1 MFRRHGS
8 VHAALALAALAATGA
23 ALGQAKPAS
32 KPAAAPKP
40 PAPDVVAVVNGER
53 ITRGAIAEQLIADQ
67 VARISALD
75 ERYADRARPVAAA
88 VGSVLLKQL
97 AGPKARRQVTVTRAA
112 VEEALFDDKSAV
124 VKDAVQN
131 WIREIAIRQAAKQAG
146 VTPKAPEATAAFVKA
161 VDTARK
167 QLNLTGMSDAK
178 VLATLG
184 YRSETIR
191 RGVDTSL
198 CLEGMVRKDLEA
210 KMGHKLSASDYVDA
224 RHILI
229 RVSPPPPTVPQAGQP
244 APPAPDMEKLF
255 AEAKTKIDAIAAD
268 IAAGRKTFEKSATE
282 LSDDGTKFKEGKL
295 DVFVRGQMDAE
306 FEKAAFTQEVG
317 KVGAP
322 VRSQFGWHLIRV
334 DRPGKEIPSAERDQ
348 AWQNYMRS
356 KAPATVSGI
365 MKKSKITNFIDPTAP
380 IE

>member
-1 MFRRHGS
+1 MSRRHGS
-8 VHAALALAALAATGA
+8 AYAALALAALASAGV
-23 ALGQAKPAS
+23 ALGQAKPA
-32 KPAAAPKP
+32 PTPKP
-40 PAPDVVAVVNGER
+40 PAPDVVAIVNGER

-75 ERYADRARPVAAA
+75 ERYADRARPVAAS
-88 VGSVLLKQL
+88 VGSVILKRL
-97 AGPKARRQVTVTRAA
+97 AGRGARKSMTVTRAG
-112 VEEALFDDKSAV
+112 VEAALFADKSAV

-131 WIREIAIRQAAKQAG
+131 WIRETAIRQAARAAG
-146 VTPKAPEATAAFVKA
+146 VTPKPAEATVAFVKA

-198 CLEGMVRKDLEA
+198 CLEGMVRKELEA

-244 APPAPDMEKLF
+244 APPAPDMAKLF

-268 IAAGRKTFEKSATE
+268 IAAGKKTFEKSATD

-306 FEKAAFTQEVG
+306 FEKAAFSQEMG
-317 KVGAP
+317 KVGPP

-334 DRPGKEIPSAERDQ
+334 DRQGKDIPSAERDQ

-356 KAPATVSGI
+356 KAQGTVSGI
-365 MKKSKITNFIDPTAP
+365 MKKSKITNFLDPTAP
-380 IE
+380 VE

>member
-1 MFRRHGS
+1 MSRRHGT
-8 VHAALALAALAATGA
+8 VHAALALAALASAAA
-23 ALGQAKPAS
+23 ALGQAKTAS
-32 KPAAAPKP
+32 TPKP

-53 ITRGAIAEQLIADQ
+53 VTRGAIAGQLIADQ

-88 VGSVLLKQL
+88 VGSVILKQL
-97 AGPKARRQVTVTRAA
+97 AGRGSRQTMTVTRAG
-112 VEEALFDDKSAV
+112 VEAALFADKSAV

-131 WIREIAIRQAAKQAG
+131 WIRETAIRQAAKAAG
-146 VTPKAPEATAAFVKA
+146 VVAKPAEATAAFVKA

-184 YRSETIR
+184 YRSQTIR

-198 CLEGMVRKDLEA
+198 CLEGMVRKELEA
-210 KMGHKLSASDYVDA
+210 KMGHKLGASDYVDA

-244 APPAPDMEKLF
+244 APPPPDMEKLF
-255 AEAKTKIDAIAAD
+255 AEAKVKIDAIAAD
-268 IAAGRKTFEKSATE
+268 IAAGKKTFEKSATE

-334 DRPGKEIPSAERDQ
+334 DRQGRDIPSAERDQ

-356 KAPATVSGI
+356 KAQATVSGI
-365 MKKSKITNFIDPTAP
+365 MKKSKITNFLDPTAP